1 MASAAAAPRPPA
13 PAPAPPP
20 PTPPPPPAAAVQWL
34 GPRVS
39 FSLDDAGGGGGRE
52 AAAAGGKAGPNACA
66 DFEFLLGGCAAACSM
81 LPADEL
87 FSGGKLV
94 PLRIPAP
101 ADETGAPVVEVG
113 VEVTAQSTL
122 LLLPKQEQL
131 PPAPAPA
138 QQPETPRAVGE
149 AAVKGGAQAEPKIPA
164 RRWRDLLR
172 LRKRQAAAAS
182 GAAAAEPR
190 PLRRLLRRGPK
201 PPEPEPSLS
210 LPLLR
215 EPGPEESEATKPA
228 DKSASAPA
236 PGQALAPPPS
246 SSSQHQSLLP
256 PKIRLTPSQQQQAS
270 VSMSSTTSQSHS
282 QSQSQSPPPPPPPPP
297 SAVAAD
303 SPRLN
308 AAGKVVFNGLGRS
321 SSNPSSLAGGRRH
334 RNAGP
339 GSGGM
344 ERSYSAHVRVAPVLN
359 VPVCSLRGSRK
370 SVSVFGIDRLFS
382 PSGAAGSSSSATAAG
397 AARKNKAAKKDIP
410 PAAAGSPPLV
420 SECNELVC
428 LNNARGLGS

>member
-1 MASAAAAPRPPA
+1 MASATAAPRPPA
-13 PAPAPPP
+13 PPPP
-20 PTPPPPPAAAVQWL
+20 PPPPPAAAAQWL

-39 FSLDDAGGGGGRE
+39 FSLDDAGGGGGVGGRE
-52 AAAAGGKAGPNACA
+52 AAAAAGGKAGPGAGAGA

-94 PLRIPAP
+94 PLRIPAST
-101 ADETGAPVVEVG
+101 DETAAGAEAEVA
-113 VEVTAQSTL
+113 AQSTL
-122 LLLPKQEQL
+122 LPPPPKQEQQ
-131 PPAPAPA
+131 
-138 QQPETPRAVGE
+138 QQPETPRA
-149 AAVKGGAQAEPKIPA
+149 AAEPKVPA

-172 LRKRQAAAAS
+172 LRKQQAS
-182 GAAAAEPR
+182 PGAAADPR

-215 EPGPEESEATKPA
+215 EPGPEEPNVTTKATEKTA
-228 DKSASAPA
+228 
-236 PGQALAPPPS
+236 
-246 SSSQHQSLLP
+246 SSQHQSLLP
-256 PKIRLTPSQQQQAS
+256 PKIRLSAPQQQ
-270 VSMSSTTSQSHS
+270 TSA
-282 QSQSQSPPPPPPPPP
+282 PPPAPPPPPP

-321 SSNPSSLAGGRRH
+321 SSSPSSLAGGRRH
-334 RNAGP
+334 RSGSAGA
-339 GSGGM
+339 M

-370 SVSVFGIDRLFS
+370 SAAALGIDRLFAPS
-382 PSGAAGSSSSATAAG
+382 SSGAASSSAG
-397 AARKNKAAKKDIP
+397 AAKKNRAAKKDVGP
-410 PAAAGSPPLV
+410 GAQ
-420 SECNELVC
+420 
-428 LNNARGLGS
+428 

>member
-13 PAPAPPP
+13 PAPA
-20 PTPPPPPAAAVQWL
+20 PPPPPAAAVQWL

-52 AAAAGGKAGPNACA
+52 AAAAGGKAGPSACTGAGA

-94 PLRIPAP
+94 PLRIQAP

-131 PPAPAPA
+131 PPAPTPA
-138 QQPETPRAVGE
+138 QQPESPRAVGE

-172 LRKRQAAAAS
+172 LRKQQAAASS
-182 GAAAAEPR
+182 GPAAAEPR

-201 PPEPEPSLS
+201 PEPSLS

-215 EPGPEESEATKPA
+215 EPGPEESETTKPA
-228 DKSASAPA
+228 DKSAPAPA

-270 VSMSSTTSQSHS
+270 VSMSSTT
-282 QSQSQSPPPPPPPPP
+282 SQSPPPPPPPPP

-382 PSGAAGSSSSATAAG
+382 PSGAAGSSSSSSSSAAGGG

>member
-1 MASAAAAPRPPA
+1 
-13 PAPAPPP
+13 
-20 PTPPPPPAAAVQWL
+20 VQWL

-52 AAAAGGKAGPNACA
+52 AAAAGGKAGAE
-66 DFEFLLGGCAAACSM
+66 FEFLLGGCAAACSM

-101 ADETGAPVVEVG
+101 ADDTGAPGVEVG

-122 LLLPKQEQL
+122 LLPPKQEQV
-131 PPAPAPA
+131 PAPA
-138 QQPETPRAVGE
+138 QQPETPRAE
-149 AAVKGGAQAEPKIPA
+149 AKGATAEPKIPA

-172 LRKRQAAAAS
+172 LRKQQAASS

-215 EPGPEESEATKPA
+215 EPGTDKAAPA
-228 DKSASAPA
+228 AAPA
-236 PGQALAPPPS
+236 PPASL
-246 SSSQHQSLLP
+246 SSQHQSLLP
-256 PKIRLTPSQQQQAS
+256 PKIRLSPSQQQQAS
-270 VSMSSTTSQSHS
+270 ASSTTSQSHS
-282 QSQSQSPPPPPPPPP
+282 PSAPPPPPP

-321 SSNPSSLAGGRRH
+321 SSSPSSLAGGRRH

-339 GSGGM
+339 GGSGGM

-382 PSGAAGSSSSATAAG
+382 PSSAAGSSSLSSSSAAGG

-410 PAAAGSPPLV
+410 PAGAG
-420 SECNELVC
+420 
-428 LNNARGLGS
+428 AQ

>member
-1 MASAAAAPRPPA
+1 MASATAAPRPPA
-13 PAPAPPP
+13 PPPP
-20 PTPPPPPAAAVQWL
+20 PPPPPAAAAQWL

-39 FSLDDAGGGGGRE
+39 FSLDDAGGGGVGGRDA
-52 AAAAGGKAGPNACA
+52 AAAAGGKAGPGAGAGA

-94 PLRIPAP
+94 PLRIPAST
-101 ADETGAPVVEVG
+101 DETAAAAAAGAEAEVA
-113 VEVTAQSTL
+113 AQSTL
-122 LLLPKQEQL
+122 LPPPKQE
-131 PPAPAPA
+131 
-138 QQPETPRAVGE
+138 QQPETPRA
-149 AAVKGGAQAEPKIPA
+149 AAEPKVPA

-172 LRKRQAAAAS
+172 LRKQQAS
-182 GAAAAEPR
+182 PGAAADPR

-215 EPGPEESEATKPA
+215 EPGPEEPNVTTTTKAA
-228 DKSASAPA
+228 DKTA
-236 PGQALAPPPS
+236 
-246 SSSQHQSLLP
+246 SSQHQSLLP
-256 PKIRLTPSQQQQAS
+256 PKIRLSAPQQQ
-270 VSMSSTTSQSHS
+270 TSA
-282 QSQSQSPPPPPPPPP
+282 PLPAPPPPPP

-321 SSNPSSLAGGRRH
+321 SSSPSSLAGGRRH
-334 RNAGP
+334 RSGSAGA
-339 GSGGM
+339 M

-370 SVSVFGIDRLFS
+370 SASALGIDRLFAPS
-382 PSGAAGSSSSATAAG
+382 TSGAASSSAG
-397 AARKNKAAKKDIP
+397 AAKKNRAAKKDVGP
-410 PAAAGSPPLV
+410 GAQ
-420 SECNELVC
+420 
-428 LNNARGLGS
+428 

>member
-20 PTPPPPPAAAVQWL
+20 PPPPPPAAAVHWL

-39 FSLDDAGGGGGRE
+39 FSLDDAEGGGGRE
-52 AAAAGGKAGPNACA
+52 AAAAGGKAGAGA

-94 PLRIPAP
+94 PLHIPP
-101 ADETGAPVVEVG
+101 ADETAAAGASVG
-113 VEVTAQSTL
+113 VEVEEVTAKSA
-122 LLLPKQEQL
+122 LLPNQEQ
-131 PPAPAPA
+131 APA
-138 QQPETPRAVGE
+138 PETPRAEVE
-149 AAVKGGAQAEPKIPA
+149 AAAKGAAAEPKIPA

-172 LRKRQAAAAS
+172 LRKQQASSSS
-182 GAAAAEPR
+182 GAPAEPR

-215 EPGPEESEATKPA
+215 EPGPEEPKTTKAAEKPA
-228 DKSASAPA
+228 PA
-236 PGQALAPPPS
+236 TAPS

-256 PKIRLTPSQQQQAS
+256 PKIRLSPCASASQQQQAS
-270 VSMSSTTSQSHS
+270 ASAATFQSHS
-282 QSQSQSPPPPPPPPP
+282 PSPSPSQSQSPRHPASAASPP
-297 SAVAAD
+297 STVAAD

-321 SSNPSSLAGGRRH
+321 SSSPSSLAGGRRH

-344 ERSYSAHVRVAPVLN
+344 ERSYSAHVRVVPVLN

-382 PSGAAGSSSSATAAG
+382 PSGAGSASSSSSSAG
-397 AARKNKAAKKDIP
+397 SARKNKAAKKDVAP
-410 PAAAGSPPLV
+410 GASAG
-420 SECNELVC
+420 
-428 LNNARGLGS
+428 AQ